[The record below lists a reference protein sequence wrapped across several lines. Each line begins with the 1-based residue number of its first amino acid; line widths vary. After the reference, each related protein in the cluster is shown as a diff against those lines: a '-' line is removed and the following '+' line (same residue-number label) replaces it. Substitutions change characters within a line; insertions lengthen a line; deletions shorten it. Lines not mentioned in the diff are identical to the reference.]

1 MLPVAFS
8 LSEKRNQDR
17 LITFVS
23 SFFSIFLQ
31 IADRV
36 PCKEGEIPLHENPYF
51 TENKPREL
59 FELWGFSCKGISPSL
74 HGTRSAICKKIEKKL
89 ETKVINL
96 S

>member
-59 FELWGFSCKGISPSL
+59 FELWGQKFKDQQEIVN
-74 HGTRSAICKKIEKKL
+74 
-89 ETKVINL
+89 VINIL
-96 S
+96 EFSLVGL